1 MDAVG
6 EIRTRTGS
14 PLSRI
19 RAQWSPRPPRLPISP
34 QPRCC
39 CTGRDAG
46 GHSLERV
53 PPAAR
58 SPSSRQASCPGVF
71 TPAGGFLCGN
81 SSHHPFVKSQRMAPY
96 VGRGLGGKLENPLIF
111 QAPSAGGNQP
121 PPSKINGYDVTILVD
136 VCKAVVAA
144 CVGGSSLV
152 VGTDLYRDHYRR
164 GLTCG

>member
-1 MDAVG
+1 MGQALGMGVS
-6 EIRTRTGS
+6 GS
-14 PLSRI
+14 
-19 RAQWSPRPPRLPISP
+19 RLP
-34 QPRCC
+34 
-39 CTGRDAG
+39 D
-46 GHSLERV
+46 
-53 PPAAR
+53 
-58 SPSSRQASCPGVF
+58 
-71 TPAGGFLCGN
+71 
-81 SSHHPFVKSQRMAPY
+81 FVKSQRMAPY
-96 VGRGLGGKLENPLIF
+96 VGRELREKLENPLIF